1 MMKKTILLSVTIGI
15 ILSACQ
21 ESRENKFERLAKEY
35 TAKCPQE
42 VGEGVRIDSMKYNK
56 KSNTNSYYY
65 TLSGTID
72 SADSIAKKRGTMESA
87 MIEAVRGSVELKE
100 YKDFKTTI
108 DYVYFSDKTKKE
120 LLHISVNAKLY

>member
-1 MMKKTILLSVTIGI
+1 MKKVILLATTIG
-15 ILSACQ
+15 LLLTACQ
-21 ESRENKFERLAKEY
+21 ESREKTFERLAKEY
-35 TAKCPQE
+35 TAKCPQQ
-42 VGEGVRIDSMKYNK
+42 VGDGVRVDSMKYNK

-72 SADSIAKKRGTMESA
+72 CTDSIAKKRETMESA

-108 DYVYFSDKTKKE
+108 EYIYFSDKTKKE
-120 LLHISVNAKLY
+120 LLHISVDAKLY

>member
-21 ESRENKFERLAKEY
+21 ESRENKFERLVKEY